1 MTLEITLIR
10 NGCTAEEQE
19 GRLIGVMDEPLSEDG
34 KQDILSRKNSNV
46 YPKVGR
52 VYTGPLRRCRDTT
65 NLIYGFPALVL
76 KGQCPL
82 DYGEMSGMKYEEM
95 VEKELFRQWAAAEQV
110 GSLAAGEQP
119 YYSLAKGLREF
130 RDLAEEMGG
139 LRITEAAIITHKAM
153 IAMILNRFHTPG
165 NRYESWDIAYGGGC
179 TVHYN
184 PRLSLLK
191 VKNTF

>member
-34 KQDILSRKNSNV
+34 RQNILNRKKNNL

-65 NLIYGFPALVL
+65 SLIYGFPALVL

-82 DYGEMSGMKYEEM
+82 DYGEMSGMKYVEM
-95 VEKELFRQWAAAEQV
+95 VEQEPFRQWAAADQV

-119 YYSLAKGLREF
+119 YFSLAKGLREF
-130 RDLAEEMGG
+130 RELTEEMGD

-153 IAMILNRFHTPG
+153 ISMILTRFRAPG
-165 NRYESWDIAYGGGC
+165 NRYENWDIAYGGGC
-179 TVHYN
+179 TVTYN
-184 PRLSLLK
+184 PRLSVLK
-191 VKNTF
+191 VKKTF